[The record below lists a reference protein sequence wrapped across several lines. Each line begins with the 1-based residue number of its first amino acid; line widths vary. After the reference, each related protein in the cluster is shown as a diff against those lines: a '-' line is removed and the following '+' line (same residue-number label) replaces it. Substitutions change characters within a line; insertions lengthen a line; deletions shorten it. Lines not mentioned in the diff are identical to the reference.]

1 MTNKTLCSLC
11 GSKKTFLGDKN
22 IVDAL
27 SLEVFNVYVCS
38 TCSVGY
44 TYPRPKNINKYYDQE
59 DYDSYQKKKSLY
71 NTIYSLVQSLN
82 NFYKI
87 KIIKTFG
94 LGNILDYGAGS
105 GSFVR
110 YANKRGFKALGYE
123 PINTKRD
130 KNVTNKIEKIKKHK
144 YKFITLWHVLE
155 HSTDPKMLLSNVK
168 KMLSEGGKII
178 VAVPNRGSYDN
189 IYYKNYWAG
198 YDVPRHLYHF
208 NQKSF
213 CWLVSELNM
222 SIVKT
227 KPLYFDAYYVS
238 MLSEKNKKNPLW
250 VLFGFLV
257 GFISNICAVFT
268 KKHSSIIYIIE

>member
-110 YANKRGFKALGYE
+110 YANKRGLKRLG
-123 PINTKRD
+123 
-130 KNVTNKIEKIKKHK
+130 
-144 YKFITLWHVLE
+144 L
-155 HSTDPKMLLSNVK
+155 
-168 KMLSEGGKII
+168 
-178 VAVPNRGSYDN
+178 
-189 IYYKNYWAG
+189 
-198 YDVPRHLYHF
+198 
-208 NQKSF
+208 
-213 CWLVSELNM
+213 
-222 SIVKT
+222 
-227 KPLYFDAYYVS
+227 
-238 MLSEKNKKNPLW
+238 
-250 VLFGFLV
+250 
-257 GFISNICAVFT
+257 
-268 KKHSSIIYIIE
+268 

>member
-189 IYYKNYWAG
+189 IYYKNYWDG

-213 CWLVSELNM
+213 YCLESKW
-222 SIVKT
+222 
-227 KPLYFDAYYVS
+227 
-238 MLSEKNKKNPLW
+238 
-250 VLFGFLV
+250 
-257 GFISNICAVFT
+257 
-268 KKHSSIIYIIE
+268 